1 MANILLLEDEKN
13 IREVLVEYLKVS
25 GATTFEAENGNRA
38 VEILIQEEIDLAV
51 LDIMVPGMSGIDVLS
66 FIRDNPKTKNIG
78 VIMLTALD
86 DIGTQVSAFN
96 KFADEYLVKPVSPI
110 ILIKR
115 IETLLRRIKPNVLI
129 THEFIMDEESY
140 TVYVDEEEIPFTLSE
155 FLILQMLYKNKN
167 KVLSREQLIMGA
179 FNEDYIGNDRI
190 IDAHIKNI
198 RKKLGKDYI
207 KTVIGIGYKFS
218 ENEVR

>member
-25 GATTFEAENGNRA
+25 GATTFEAEDGNKA

-86 DIGTQVSAFN
+86 DISTQVSAFN

-155 FLILQMLYKNKN
+155 FLILQMLYENKN

-198 RKKLGKDYI
+198 RKKLRKDYI

>member
-1 MANILLLEDEKN
+1 MANILILEDEKN

-25 GATTFEAENGNRA
+25 GATTFEAEDGNEA
-38 VEILIQEEIDLAV
+38 VEILKGEDIDVAV

-66 FIRDNPKTKNIG
+66 FIRKNSKTKNIG

-96 KFADEYLVKPVSPI
+96 NFADEYLVKPVSPI

-115 IETLLRRIKPNVLI
+115 IETLLRRIKPQVLVN
-129 THEFIMDEESY
+129 HEFIMDDESY
-140 TVYVDEEEIPFTLSE
+140 TVFVDGEEIPFTLSE
-155 FLILQMLYKNKN
+155 FLILQMLYENKN

-198 RKKLGKDYI
+198 RKKLRKDYI

>member
-1 MANILLLEDEKN
+1 MANILILEDEKN

-25 GATTFEAENGNRA
+25 GATTFEAEDGSEA
-38 VEILIQEEIDLAV
+38 VEILKGEDIDVAV

-66 FIRDNPKTKNIG
+66 FIRKNPKTKNIG

-96 KFADEYLVKPVSPI
+96 NFADEYLVKPVSPI

-115 IETLLRRIKPNVLI
+115 IETLLRRIKPQVLVSQ
-129 THEFIMDEESY
+129 EFIMDDESY
-140 TVYVDEEEIPFTLSE
+140 TVFVDGEEIPFTLSE
-155 FLILQMLYKNKN
+155 FLILQMLYENKN

-198 RKKLGKDYI
+198 RKKLRKDYI

>member
-25 GATTFEAENGNRA
+25 GATTFEAEDGNRA
-38 VEILIQEEIDLAV
+38 VEILTQEEIDLAV

>member
-25 GATTFEAENGNRA
+25 GATTFEAEDGNRA
-38 VEILIQEEIDLAV
+38 VEILKSEDIDLAV
-51 LDIMVPGMSGIDVLS
+51 LDIMVPGMSGIEVLS

-129 THEFIMDEESY
+129 NHEFIMDEESY

-198 RKKLGKDYI
+198 RKKLRKDYI

>member
-1 MANILLLEDEKN
+1 MANILILEDEKN

-25 GATTFEAENGNRA
+25 GATTFEAEDGNEA
-38 VEILIQEEIDLAV
+38 VEILKGEDIDVAV

-66 FIRDNPKTKNIG
+66 FIRKNSKTKNIG

-96 KFADEYLVKPVSPI
+96 NFADEYLVKPVSPI

-115 IETLLRRIKPNVLI
+115 IETLLRRIKPQVLVN
-129 THEFIMDEESY
+129 HEFIMDDESY
-140 TVYVDEEEIPFTLSE
+140 TVFVDGEEIPFTLSE
-155 FLILQMLYKNKN
+155 FLILQMLYENKN

>member
-1 MANILLLEDEKN
+1 MANILILEDEKN

-25 GATTFEAENGNRA
+25 GATTFEAEDGNEA
-38 VEILIQEEIDLAV
+38 VEILKGEDIDVAV

-66 FIRDNPKTKNIG
+66 FIRKNSKTKNIG

-96 KFADEYLVKPVSPI
+96 NFADEYLVKPVSPI

-115 IETLLRRIKPNVLI
+115 IETLLRRIKPQVLVN
-129 THEFIMDEESY
+129 HEFIMDDESY
-140 TVYVDEEEIPFTLSE
+140 TVFVDGEEIPFTLSE
-155 FLILQMLYKNKN
+155 FLILQMLYENKN

-198 RKKLGKDYI
+198 RKKLRKDYI

-218 ENEVR
+218 DNEVR

>member
-25 GATTFEAENGNRA
+25 GATTFEAEDGNRA
-38 VEILIQEEIDLAV
+38 VEILTQEEIDLAV

-155 FLILQMLYKNKN
+155 FLILQMLYENKN

-198 RKKLGKDYI
+198 RKKLRKDYI

>member
-25 GATTFEAENGNRA
+25 GAITFEAEDGNKA
-38 VEILIQEEIDLAV
+38 VEILKGEDIDVAV

>member
-25 GATTFEAENGNRA
+25 GATTFEAEDGNEA
-38 VEILIQEEIDLAV
+38 VEILKGEDIDMAV

-66 FIRDNPKTKNIG
+66 FIRKNPKTKNIG

-96 KFADEYLVKPVSPI
+96 NFADEYLVKPVSPI

-115 IETLLRRIKPNVLI
+115 IETLLRRIKPQVLVN
-129 THEFIMDEESY
+129 HEFIMDDESY
-140 TVYVDEEEIPFTLSE
+140 TVFVDGEEIPFTLSE
-155 FLILQMLYKNKN
+155 FLILQMLYENEN
-167 KVLSREQLIMGA
+167 RVLSREQLIMGA

>member
-25 GATTFEAENGNRA
+25 GATTFEAEDGNRA
-38 VEILIQEEIDLAV
+38 VEILTQEEIDLAV

-86 DIGTQVSAFN
+86 DIGIQVSAFN

-198 RKKLGKDYI
+198 RKKLRKDYI
-207 KTVIGIGYKFS
+207 KTVIGIGYKFG

>member
-25 GATTFEAENGNRA
+25 GATTFEAEDGNRA
-38 VEILIQEEIDLAV
+38 VEILKSEEIDLAV

-140 TVYVDEEEIPFTLSE
+140 TVYVDGEEIPFTLSE

-218 ENEVR
+218 ENEIR

>member
-25 GATTFEAENGNRA
+25 GATAFEAEDGNKA
-38 VEILIQEEIDLAV
+38 VDILNSEDIDVAV
-51 LDIMVPGMSGIDVLS
+51 LDIMVPGISGIDVLS
-66 FIRDNPKTKNIG
+66 FIRANPKTKNIG

-96 KFADEYLVKPVSPI
+96 NFADEYLVKPVSPI

-115 IETLLRRIKPNVLI
+115 IETLLRRIKPQVLVN
-129 THEFIMDEESY
+129 HEFIMDGESY
-140 TVYVDEEEIPFTLSE
+140 RVFVDGEEIPFTLSE
-155 FLILQMLYKNKN
+155 FLILQMLYENKN

-218 ENEVR
+218 ENEIR

>member
-1 MANILLLEDEKN
+1 MEDEKN

-25 GATTFEAENGNRA
+25 GATTFEAEDGNEA
-38 VEILIQEEIDLAV
+38 VEILKGEDIDVAV

-66 FIRDNPKTKNIG
+66 FIRKNPKTKNIG

-96 KFADEYLVKPVSPI
+96 NFADEYLVKPVSPI

-115 IETLLRRIKPNVLI
+115 IETLLRRIKPQVLVN
-129 THEFIMDEESY
+129 HEFIMDDESY
-140 TVYVDEEEIPFTLSE
+140 TVFVDGEEIPFTLSE
-155 FLILQMLYKNKN
+155 FLILQMLYENKN

>member
-25 GATTFEAENGNRA
+25 GATTFEAEDGNKA
-38 VEILIQEEIDLAV
+38 VEILTQEEIDLAV

-129 THEFIMDEESY
+129 NHEFIMDEESY

-167 KVLSREQLIMGA
+167 KVLNREQLIMGA

>member
-25 GATTFEAENGNRA
+25 GAITFEAEDGNRA
-38 VEILIQEEIDLAV
+38 VEILKSEDIDVAV

-115 IETLLRRIKPNVLI
+115 IEALLRRIKPQVPVN
-129 THEFIMDEESY
+129 HEFIMDNESY
-140 TVYVDEEEIPFTLSE
+140 TVFVDGEEILFTLSE

>member
-25 GATTFEAENGNRA
+25 GATTFEAEDGNRA
-38 VEILIQEEIDLAV
+38 VEILTQEEIDLAV

-218 ENEVR
+218 ENEIR

>member
-25 GATTFEAENGNRA
+25 GATTFEAEDGNEA
-38 VEILIQEEIDLAV
+38 VEILKGEDIDVAV

-66 FIRDNPKTKNIG
+66 FIRKNPKTKNIG

-96 KFADEYLVKPVSPI
+96 NFADEYLVKPVSPI

-115 IETLLRRIKPNVLI
+115 IETLLRRIKPQVLVN
-129 THEFIMDEESY
+129 HEFIMDDESY
-140 TVYVDEEEIPFTLSE
+140 TVFVDGEEIPFTLSE
-155 FLILQMLYKNKN
+155 FLILQMLYENKN

-218 ENEVR
+218 ENEIR

>member
-25 GATTFEAENGNRA
+25 GATTFEAEDGNKA
-38 VEILIQEEIDLAV
+38 VEILKTEDIDVAV
-51 LDIMVPGMSGIDVLS
+51 LDIMVPGISGIDVLS
-66 FIRDNPKTKNIG
+66 FIRDNPKIKNIG

-96 KFADEYLVKPVSPI
+96 NFADEYLVKPVSPI

-115 IETLLRRIKPNVLI
+115 IETLLRRIKPQVLVN
-129 THEFIMDEESY
+129 HEFIMDDESY
-140 TVYVDEEEIPFTLSE
+140 TVFVNGEEIPFTLSE
-155 FLILQMLYKNKN
+155 FLILQMLYENKN

-218 ENEVR
+218 ENEIR

>member
-25 GATTFEAENGNRA
+25 GATTFEAEDGNRA
-38 VEILIQEEIDLAV
+38 VEILTQEEIDLAV

-129 THEFIMDEESY
+129 NHEFIMDEESY

>member
-1 MANILLLEDEKN
+1 MANILILEDEKN

-25 GATTFEAENGNRA
+25 GATTFEAEDGNEA
-38 VEILIQEEIDLAV
+38 VEILKGEDIDVAV
-51 LDIMVPGMSGIDVLS
+51 LDIMVPGMSGIDILS
-66 FIRDNPKTKNIG
+66 FIRKNPKTKNIG

-96 KFADEYLVKPVSPI
+96 NFADEYLVKPVSPI

-115 IETLLRRIKPNVLI
+115 IETLLRRIKPQVLVN
-129 THEFIMDEESY
+129 HEFIMDDESY
-140 TVYVDEEEIPFTLSE
+140 TVFIDGEEIPFTLSE
-155 FLILQMLYKNKN
+155 FLILQMLYENKN
-167 KVLSREQLIMGA
+167 RVLSREQLIMGA

-218 ENEVR
+218 ENEIR

>member
-1 MANILLLEDEKN
+1 MANILILEDEKN

-25 GATTFEAENGNRA
+25 GATTFEAEDGNEA
-38 VEILIQEEIDLAV
+38 VEILKGEDIDVAV

-66 FIRDNPKTKNIG
+66 FIRKNPKTKNIG

-96 KFADEYLVKPVSPI
+96 NFADEYLVKPVSPI

-115 IETLLRRIKPNVLI
+115 IETLLRRIKPQVLVN
-129 THEFIMDEESY
+129 HEFIMDDESY
-140 TVYVDEEEIPFTLSE
+140 RVFVDGEEIPFTLSE
-155 FLILQMLYKNKN
+155 FLILQMLYENKN

>member
-1 MANILLLEDEKN
+1 MANILILEDEKN

-25 GATTFEAENGNRA
+25 GATTFEAEDGNEA
-38 VEILIQEEIDLAV
+38 VEILKGEDIDVAV

-66 FIRDNPKTKNIG
+66 FIRKNPKTKNIG

-96 KFADEYLVKPVSPI
+96 NFADEYLVKPVSPI

-115 IETLLRRIKPNVLI
+115 IETLLRRIKPQVLVN
-129 THEFIMDEESY
+129 HEFIMDDESY
-140 TVYVDEEEIPFTLSE
+140 TVFVDGEEIPFTLSE
-155 FLILQMLYKNKN
+155 FLILQMLYENKN

-218 ENEVR
+218 ENEIR

>member
-25 GATTFEAENGNRA
+25 GATTFEAEDGNKA
-38 VEILIQEEIDLAV
+38 VEILKSEDIDVAV

>member
-25 GATTFEAENGNRA
+25 GATTFEAEDGNKA
-38 VEILIQEEIDLAV
+38 VEILTQEEIDLAV

>member
-1 MANILLLEDEKN
+1 
-13 IREVLVEYLKVS
+13 
-25 GATTFEAENGNRA
+25 
-38 VEILIQEEIDLAV
+38 
-51 LDIMVPGMSGIDVLS
+51 
-66 FIRDNPKTKNIG
+66 
-78 VIMLTALD
+78 MLTALD

-207 KTVIGIGYKFS
+207 KTVIGIGYKFI

>member
-1 MANILLLEDEKN
+1 MANILILEDEKN

-25 GATTFEAENGNRA
+25 GATTFEAEDGNEA
-38 VEILIQEEIDLAV
+38 VKILKDEDIDVAV

-66 FIRDNPKTKNIG
+66 FIRKNPKTKNIG
-78 VIMLTALD
+78 AIMLTALD

-96 KFADEYLVKPVSPI
+96 NFADEYLVKPVSPI

-115 IETLLRRIKPNVLI
+115 IETLLRRIKPQILVN
-129 THEFIMDEESY
+129 HEFIMDDESY
-140 TVYVDEEEIPFTLSE
+140 TVFVDGEEIPFTLSE
-155 FLILQMLYKNKN
+155 FLILQMLYENKN

-179 FNEDYIGNDRI
+179 FNEDYMGNDRI

-198 RKKLGKDYI
+198 RKKLRKDYI

>member
-25 GATTFEAENGNRA
+25 GATTFEAEDGNKA
-38 VEILIQEEIDLAV
+38 VEILKSEDIDLAV
-51 LDIMVPGMSGIDVLS
+51 LDIMVPGMSGIEVLS

-155 FLILQMLYKNKN
+155 FLILQMLYENKN

-198 RKKLGKDYI
+198 RKKLRKDYI

>member
-25 GATTFEAENGNRA
+25 GATTFEAEDGNKA
-38 VEILIQEEIDLAV
+38 VEILKSEDIDVAV

-86 DIGTQVSAFN
+86 DISTQVSAFN

-129 THEFIMDEESY
+129 NHEFIMDEESY

-198 RKKLGKDYI
+198 RKKLRKDYI

>member
-1 MANILLLEDEKN
+1 MANILILEDEKN

-25 GATTFEAENGNRA
+25 GATTFEAEDGNEA
-38 VEILIQEEIDLAV
+38 VEILKGEDIDVAV

-66 FIRDNPKTKNIG
+66 FIRKNSKTKNIG

-96 KFADEYLVKPVSPI
+96 NFADEYLVKPVSPI

-115 IETLLRRIKPNVLI
+115 IETLLRRIKPQVLVN
-129 THEFIMDEESY
+129 HEFIMDDESY
-140 TVYVDEEEIPFTLSE
+140 TVFVDGEEIPFTLSE
-155 FLILQMLYKNKN
+155 FLILQMLYENKN
-167 KVLSREQLIMGA
+167 RVLSREQLIMGA
-179 FNEDYIGNDRI
+179 FNEDYIGNYRI

-207 KTVIGIGYKFS
+207 KTIIGIGYKFS
-218 ENEVR
+218 ENEIR

>member
-25 GATTFEAENGNRA
+25 GATTFEAEDGNKA
-38 VEILIQEEIDLAV
+38 VEILKSEDIDVAV

-129 THEFIMDEESY
+129 NHEFIMDEESY

>member
-25 GATTFEAENGNRA
+25 GATTFEAEDGNRA
-38 VEILIQEEIDLAV
+38 VEILTQEEIDLAV

-218 ENEVR
+218 EYEVR

>member
-25 GATTFEAENGNRA
+25 GATTFEAEDGNKA
-38 VEILIQEEIDLAV
+38 VEILKSEDIDVAV

-198 RKKLGKDYI
+198 RKKLRKDYI

>member
-25 GATTFEAENGNRA
+25 GATTFEAEDGNRA
-38 VEILIQEEIDLAV
+38 VEILTQEEIDVAV

>member
-1 MANILLLEDEKN
+1 MANILILEDEKN

-25 GATTFEAENGNRA
+25 GATTFEAEDGNEA
-38 VEILIQEEIDLAV
+38 VEILKGEDIDVAV
-51 LDIMVPGMSGIDVLS
+51 LDIMVPGISGIDVLS
-66 FIRDNPKTKNIG
+66 FIRKNPKTKNIG

-96 KFADEYLVKPVSPI
+96 NFADEYLVKPVSPI

-115 IETLLRRIKPNVLI
+115 IETLLRRIKPQVLVN
-129 THEFIMDEESY
+129 HEFIMDDESY
-140 TVYVDEEEIPFTLSE
+140 TVFIDGEEIPFTLSE
-155 FLILQMLYKNKN
+155 FLILQMLYENKN

>member
-25 GATTFEAENGNRA
+25 GATTFEAEDGNKA
-38 VEILIQEEIDLAV
+38 VEILKSEDIDLAV
-51 LDIMVPGMSGIDVLS
+51 LDIMVPGMSGIEVLS

-198 RKKLGKDYI
+198 RKKLRKDYI